1 MQQIIKENPIISIIR
16 QLPLEHTIDY
26 AQAVY
31 NGGIKAFEIAS
42 NSTDAIKQISLLRSH
57 FGSTAI
63 IGAGTVT
70 TLERAEEAMEAG
82 AQFLLTPS
90 TNRSILEFAKKN
102 NIPILPGVMT
112 PTDVDICYNL
122 GYKVFKLFPAA
133 TLPLNYIQS
142 LKGPFDDTDYVA
154 VGGVTA
160 SNISQFF
167 QSGFI
172 GVGIGSNLI
181 PREYIEANNWSAATQ
196 YISEL
201 VTSIDR

>member
-1 MQQIIKENPIISIIR
+1 MQHIIKENPIISIIR
-16 QLPLEHTIDY
+16 QLPLEQTTDY
-26 AQAVY
+26 AQAVFD
-31 NGGIKAFEIAS
+31 GGIRAFEVAS
-42 NSTDAIKQISLLRSH
+42 NSTDAIKQISLLRSL
-57 FGSTAI
+57 FGADAI

-90 TNRSILEFAKKN
+90 TNSSILEFAKKN
-102 NIPILPGVMT
+102 DIPILPGVMT
-112 PTDVDICYNL
+112 PTDVDICYNF
-122 GYKVFKLFPAA
+122 GYKIFKLFPAA

-167 QSGFI
+167 QNGFI

-181 PREYIEANNWSAATQ
+181 PKEYIEANNWNAATQ

-201 VTSIDR
+201 VKSVDR